1 MSQRFCQPKVAPVAC
16 SVAAGTR
23 IRSNTFLRSRSSAA
37 RAREIR
43 KKTPE
48 TSSAARSNDSMRP
61 STKPVRVSK
70 IWTKKWMKI
79 SAQAKIHSRVLCD
92 GECFRR
98 EMNIPTRTARIRM
111 VGSLSKR
118 EVTILPWESGEF
130 SNFTEEFAIHLWY
143 YSVTLWTK
151 GERDSGFPNRT
162 DFQLHLRAFR
172 QVNFTRRNE
181 GAASIYR
188 GRSEALGVFFG
199 AGRWTDRGRNAR
211 TAESAV

>member
-118 EVTILPWESGEF
+118 EVTIRPWNQANLATSRRNSQSTFG
-130 SNFTEEFAIHLWY
+130 TTQLLY
-143 YSVTLWTK
+143 GQGGK
-151 GERDSGFPNRT
+151 GFRASEQDGFPAP
-162 DFQLHLRAFR
+162 LESLP
-172 QVNFTRRNE
+172 
-181 GAASIYR
+181 
-188 GRSEALGVFFG
+188 
-199 AGRWTDRGRNAR
+199 AGQFHAQ
-211 TAESAV
+211 E